1 MSDNTDMS
9 NFTLGQQH
17 FASPL
22 LERLQKVRSTG
33 SNKWVARCPAH
44 QDSDPSLSIKLLSDG
59 RTLIHCH
66 AECAPLDVLTAV
78 GLGWEA
84 LHPPR
89 DNYRAIC
96 QEHNVKPRTPLT
108 ATVDDYKVAIG
119 KQLSRQGELS
129 DSDRL
134 EMKKAILRG
143 GEDNNL
149 LQQLYAPILGDN

>member
-9 NFTLGQQH
+9 NFTLSKQQ
-17 FASPL
+17 FTSPL
-22 LERLQKVRSTG
+22 LERLTKVKSKGRD
-33 SNKWVARCPAH
+33 NYYAQCPAH
-44 QDSDPSLSIKLLSDG
+44 QDSSPSLSVKLLPDG
-59 RTLIHCH
+59 RTLIHCFAGCSAH
-66 AECAPLDVLTAV
+66 DVLTSV
-78 GLGWEA
+78 GLGWDA
-84 LHPPR
+84 LYPPK

-96 QEHNVKPRTPLT
+96 QEHNVKPRTPLN

-119 KQLSRQGELS
+119 KQLSRQGDLS

-149 LQQLYAPILGDN
+149 LTQLYAPILGDN